1 MGHLMII
8 FLLIKIICCDP
19 SSELSHRDGSVEGS
33 QHVLC
38 RINKNYLL
46 SPNTPSYLELYLHVC
61 QGLLT
66 RTIMCESFLYAVEL
80 GTIKKNF

>member
-1 MGHLMII
+1 M
-8 FLLIKIICCDP
+8 F
-19 SSELSHRDGSVEGS
+19 
-33 QHVLC
+33 LC

-80 GTIKKNF
+80 GTIKKNSKTENILIPIKHTENESTKTIVICSKFQPSNI